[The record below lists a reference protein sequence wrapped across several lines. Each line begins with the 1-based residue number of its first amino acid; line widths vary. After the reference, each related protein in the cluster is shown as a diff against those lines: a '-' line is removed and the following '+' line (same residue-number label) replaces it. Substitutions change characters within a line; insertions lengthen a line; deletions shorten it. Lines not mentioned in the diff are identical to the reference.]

1 MDKRLTF
8 NEDAANYD
16 KWRPAYCAELF
27 RDIIAYSRM
36 GQGGKV
42 IEIGLGTG
50 QATRP
55 FLETGCELAA
65 IELGADLAEYSQLKF
80 REHKNFRVHNTTFE
94 EFTGPDESAD
104 LIYSATAFHW
114 IPEDVG
120 YSKVR
125 ELLKKGGTV
134 ALFWNRPFAAREDDE
149 LHQHIQRIYQQYRP
163 SNTKLIEHDTEK
175 YQAIS
180 QNLRTY
186 GFKDI
191 QFKLYHL
198 TRSFSSAD
206 YIALL
211 NTYSDHRSMPSAIKE
226 PFEEE
231 IRAAIMKSGDVL
243 TIYDTIDLHLGRK

>member
-27 RDIIAYSRM
+27 RDIIAYSRI

-42 IEIGLGTG
+42 IEIGIGTG

-94 EFTGPDESAD
+94 EFTGPDDSAD

-120 YSKVR
+120 YPKVR

-149 LHQHIQRIYQQYRP
+149 LHQRIQRIYQKYRP
-163 SNTKLIEHDTEK
+163 SNTKLIEHDTGK

-211 NTYSDHRSMPSAIKE
+211 NTYSDHRSMPSAIKK